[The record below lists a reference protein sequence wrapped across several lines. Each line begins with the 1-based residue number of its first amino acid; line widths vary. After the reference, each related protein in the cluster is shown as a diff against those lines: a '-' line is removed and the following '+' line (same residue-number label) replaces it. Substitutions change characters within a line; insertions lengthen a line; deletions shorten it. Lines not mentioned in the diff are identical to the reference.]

1 MDFLQSVAEYYFQKY
16 NGDLSSVR
24 FVFPSHRAGVFF
36 TNQVRS
42 MMDSRP
48 MWGLKIVT
56 INELWAQNTDLRQ
69 ADNITLLFELYEVYS
84 RVFSD
89 AGQTVKSFDDF
100 MPWGKMFLGDFDDID
115 KYLVEARQL
124 FINLKEFH
132 DLRDDYGH
140 LSDAQRRAIEEFWG
154 TFSLDRISEH
164 QQTFLGTWQNM
175 LSFYNEF
182 RNSLRAK
189 HLGYA
194 GMISRDVAQ
203 AIAAGKAD
211 IACAPGERFAFVGF
225 NAITEAERLLMS
237 YLRKSDR
244 ADFFWDYADFMLRG
258 NGFETDHGPGR
269 FIRRNI
275 EAFPAPDGFEQPM
288 AAGLPPIT
296 VTELSYSSEQPALTA
311 DFLTHNYN
319 AAERTAVVLTDES
332 LLLPVLYCLPDN
344 VDKVNVTMGYPLKH
358 SQAYGL
364 LDCLFALQRQCTDNS
379 FYYKAVLAILKHPSV
394 ARIASAQAETVA
406 QKINRERLLSVAR
419 HELQTCELLALI
431 FQKVNETNDIH
442 HYLTEIYQYIF
453 KHTPPADETALQREF
468 VFSMLKALNRFGD
481 LMASSSL
488 PDFDI
493 LTWFKL
499 FRSVAEQQSVDFVGE
514 PVQGLQVMGILETRA
529 LDFDNIA
536 ILNMNE
542 GVFPKTSAA
551 NSFIPYVL
559 RKGFGLPTIEF
570 QDSIFSYYF
579 FRLISR
585 ARNVELMYTASDESN
600 CMSRFIFQLIYEYGA
615 QVRRRVAVRSVSSPK
630 IGDMSVQKTEHIMS
644 LLDKF
649 KEPGKA
655 VLSPSSLSMYID
667 CPMHFYFSKV
677 LNINESDELEE
688 DADARLFGNIFHNV
702 MEHMLKPHCGTAITA
717 EMLDAWSKSDNSLID
732 SLLYAAFMDEMK
744 IDKTQIKSRNLLIFD
759 IIKQYVRK
767 LLQNEK
773 KTAPFT
779 FIDAEKNVSY
789 VFKCS
794 AGSVNFKGIIDRL
807 HSDSHG
813 IHVADYKTGSGP
825 NKTSHSVFPSVDS
838 LFEPKLH
845 HELKPI
851 FQTLIYCM
859 ILTETERPQQP
870 LLPNIIWMTKLFKPD
885 YSSKVTDTEGN
896 QITYADVESD
906 FKNRLAQLVEEIFD
920 PEVPFRRTGHSK
932 NCDYCVFANI
942 CGTES

>member
-124 FINLKEFH
+124 FINLKEYH

-182 RNSLRAK
+182 RNSLRTK
-189 HLGYA
+189 HLGYT

-211 IACAPGERFAFVGF
+211 ISCASGERFAFVGF
-225 NAITEAERLLMS
+225 NAVTEAERLLMS

-319 AAERTAVVLTDES
+319 ATERTAVVLTDES

-481 LMASSSL
+481 LMASNSL

-585 ARNVELMYTASDESN
+585 ARNVELMYL
-600 CMSRFIFQLIYEYGA
+600 R
-615 QVRRRVAVRSVSSPK
+615 
-630 IGDMSVQKTEHIMS
+630 
-644 LLDKF
+644 
-649 KEPGKA
+649 
-655 VLSPSSLSMYID
+655 
-667 CPMHFYFSKV
+667 
-677 LNINESDELEE
+677 
-688 DADARLFGNIFHNV
+688 
-702 MEHMLKPHCGTAITA
+702 
-717 EMLDAWSKSDNSLID
+717 
-732 SLLYAAFMDEMK
+732 
-744 IDKTQIKSRNLLIFD
+744 
-759 IIKQYVRK
+759 
-767 LLQNEK
+767 
-773 KTAPFT
+773 
-779 FIDAEKNVSY
+779 
-789 VFKCS
+789 
-794 AGSVNFKGIIDRL
+794 
-807 HSDSHG
+807 
-813 IHVADYKTGSGP
+813 
-825 NKTSHSVFPSVDS
+825 
-838 LFEPKLH
+838 
-845 HELKPI
+845 
-851 FQTLIYCM
+851 
-859 ILTETERPQQP
+859 
-870 LLPNIIWMTKLFKPD
+870 
-885 YSSKVTDTEGN
+885 
-896 QITYADVESD
+896 
-906 FKNRLAQLVEEIFD
+906 
-920 PEVPFRRTGHSK
+920 
-932 NCDYCVFANI
+932 
-942 CGTES
+942 